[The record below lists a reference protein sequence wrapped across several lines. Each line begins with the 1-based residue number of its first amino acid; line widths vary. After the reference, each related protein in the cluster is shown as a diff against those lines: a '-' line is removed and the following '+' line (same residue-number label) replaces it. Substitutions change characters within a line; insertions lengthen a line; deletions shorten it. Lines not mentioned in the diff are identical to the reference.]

1 MVVNKALEDRV
12 HTLEKSMGTVVK
24 AIKEIKTEI
33 KQLVDNGNK
42 QQSEE
47 IEEILEK
54 QKVINEIISRNVKA
68 IGRIDIE
75 IARREKEVSENEI
88 IEVDQNDKEVEVKK
102 LEMTKCRYYDKGFCK
117 YRTKCRYSHPE
128 QTCEDYILYGQCK
141 GQNCPRRHP
150 KQCKFWQNNQNSC
163 KRNIKCDFLHVT
175 LANEHDKNEAHKP
188 TYKCVSCKNVWED
201 RNCLVKHVI
210 HGHETFF
217 CLNCEDWV
225 QFKTDV
231 YNPNW
236 TLFDEEGYLKI
247 NI

>member
-1 MVVNKALEDRV
+1 MVGNKTLEERV

-24 AIKEIKTEI
+24 ALKEIKTEI

-47 IEEILEK
+47 IEEILVE
-54 QKVINEIISRNVKA
+54 QKVLNEIINRNVEA
-68 IGRIDIE
+68 IERIDIE
-75 IARREKEVSENEI
+75 IARREKEVY
-88 IEVDQNDKEVEVKK
+88 DKENIRC
-102 LEMTKCRYYDKGFCK
+102 LD
-117 YRTKCRYSHPE
+117 
-128 QTCEDYILYGQCK
+128 
-141 GQNCPRRHP
+141 QNCPHP
-150 KQCKFWQNNQNSC
+150 KQRKFWQNNKNSC
-163 KRNIKCDFLHVT
+163 KSNLTCDFFHVT
-175 LANEHDKNEAHKP
+175 MARENVKNEALKAK
-188 TYKCVSCKNVWED
+188 YKCVSCKNVWED

-236 TLFDEEGYLKI
+236 TLFDDI
-247 NI
+247 

>member
-1 MVVNKALEDRV
+1 
-12 HTLEKSMGTVVK
+12 MGTVVK

-47 IEEILEK
+47 IEKILEK

-128 QTCEDYILYGQCK
+128 QTCEDYILYGQCT
-141 GQNCPRRHP
+141 GQNCPRRHL
-150 KQCKFWQNNQNSC
+150 KQCKFWR
-163 KRNIKCDFLHVT
+163 K
-175 LANEHDKNEAHKP
+175 KP
-188 TYKCVSCKNVWED
+188 EQLQKKY
-201 RNCLVKHVI
+201 
-210 HGHETFF
+210 
-217 CLNCEDWV
+217 
-225 QFKTDV
+225 
-231 YNPNW
+231 
-236 TLFDEEGYLKI
+236 
-247 NI
+247 